1 MTLAF
6 GSLRTNGQLSRRDR
20 IGQQLRLLDRQ
31 GETAISFGGCIE
43 RHLGLRLRKDQV
55 KRCIASVARKYA
67 DSRWE
72 SETIIGLSLP
82 MSAASL
88 TPLFDRLTE
97 RLSEIADRPLTPKE
111 LLAALPIT
119 NRERLRWTKGNRLKR
134 SGDLKIKRGQIVT
147 IPTYSVAAAESI
159 LADDAILDRWRE
171 IDRLVDA

>member
-6 GSLRTNGQLSRRDR
+6 GSLRANGQLSRRER

-31 GETAISFGGCIE
+31 GETAISFGSCIE
-43 RHLGLRLRKDQV
+43 RHLGLSVRRGQV
-55 KRCIASVARKYA
+55 RRCVASLARKYA

-72 SETIIGLSLP
+72 SDTIIGLSLP
-82 MSAASL
+82 MSAALL

-97 RLSEIADRPLTPKE
+97 CLSEMADRPLTPKE

-134 SGDLKIKRGQIVT
+134 SGDLKIKQGRIVT
-147 IPTYSVAAAESI
+147 IPTYSVAAIESI
-159 LADDAILDRWRE
+159 LAHEAILDRWRE
-171 IDRLVDA
+171 IDRLIDA